1 MTMSPEH
8 AALLAEIRAATTEV
22 RAAAAEQRAQNEADR
37 AKNAA
42 KDEQLAEERREGKHG
57 RDWQVLQ
64 QRIDLKQTTFVD
76 VISGVDTSEEAKRI
90 RKILGSEKLPQLRSD
105 VAAAVDGGELAGEM
119 AQLREAQ
126 EQMVRSLEQL
136 RNTTPGH

>member
-1 MTMSPEH
+1 MSQEH
-8 AALLAEIRAATTEV
+8 AALLAEIRAATSDV
-22 RAAAAEQRAQNEADR
+22 RAATAEQRAQNDADR

-42 KDEQLAEERREGKHG
+42 KDEKLSEERREGKHG

-64 QRIDLKQTTFVD
+64 QRIDIKQTTFTD

-90 RKILGSEKLPQLRSD
+90 RQVLGSEVLPKLRTE
-105 VAAAVDGGELAGEM
+105 VASAVDGGALADEI

-126 EQMVRSLEQL
+126 IQMVNALEKL
-136 RNTTPGH
+136 RASTPGR